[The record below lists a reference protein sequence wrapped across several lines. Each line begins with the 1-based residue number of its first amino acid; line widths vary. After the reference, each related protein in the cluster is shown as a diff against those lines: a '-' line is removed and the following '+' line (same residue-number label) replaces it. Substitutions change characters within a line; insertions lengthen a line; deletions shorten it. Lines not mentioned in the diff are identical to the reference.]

1 MHQQPITQEHSTMTA
16 IREGDRAPDFRGE
29 TQTGNHIQLS
39 DFLGKQAVV
48 LYFYPRDN
56 TPGCTAQACSFRDA
70 YQDFVDAGAAVVGV
84 SGDSL
89 ARHQQFAAG
98 QKLPFHLLS
107 DEDGALRA
115 AYGVPKTFGLLPG
128 RVTYV
133 IDKQGIV
140 RQVFNSQFFAS
151 KHVREALATVRQ
163 LAAE

>member
-1 MHQQPITQEHSTMTA
+1 MA
-16 IREGDRAPDFRGE
+16 DIREGDPAPDFSGE
-29 TQTGNHIQLS
+29 TQTGEHVSLN
-39 DFLGKQAVV
+39 DYRGKQAVV

-56 TPGCTAQACSFRDA
+56 TPGCTAQACAFRDA
-70 YQDFVDAGAAVVGV
+70 YQDFVQAGAAVIGV

-89 ARHQQFAAG
+89 ARHEKFATG
-98 QKLPFHLLS
+98 QKLPFQLLS
-107 DEDGALRA
+107 DEDGTLRA

-140 RQVFNSQFFAS
+140 RQVFNSQFFAG
-151 KHVREALATVRQ
+151 KHVTEALARVRK